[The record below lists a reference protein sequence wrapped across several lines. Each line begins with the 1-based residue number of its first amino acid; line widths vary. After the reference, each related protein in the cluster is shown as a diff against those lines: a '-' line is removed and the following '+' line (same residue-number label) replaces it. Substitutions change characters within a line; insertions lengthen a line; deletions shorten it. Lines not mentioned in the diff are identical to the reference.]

1 MRERHRSRSR
11 RDRPERTDRAERRRP
26 VRTVRTSLPT
36 RSTRVAA
43 PTRGRVERRAPPPPS
58 SAVSTRAPAPR
69 STPHA
74 SRRGSVSERQRVE
87 EIPYKPYKAAL
98 PASAENR
105 TSGEYPKRALAPRS
119 STSGRMRPVVREV
132 SAPQAETRVFVGNLS
147 SQARREDLQRFFEKT
162 ALAGVVRLTM
172 KDGYALAEFSSKKD
186 ADCAVKMNGAEYLGK
201 ELHVSYTYDGL
212 WRKTF
217 PPKESKDG
225 QEDDAHKEKSVEDY
239 GQSERDGSAHDSEH
253 DVEDEGRKPEDDID
267 EDEEEG
273 YDEPEEHENEDVLPG
288 ENDADGAAVKHERDE
303 AKHDRNLP
311 DDGSSRRNNDAKS
324 GNDGGATDM
333 TQMMERMSRLENQ
346 VLLRDCE
353 IRRLKTSLD
362 RFEGQSPQEKADSH
376 RRGSRQEVSSKPSGR
391 DERTPREGKVSAR
404 GSPRSPPSKRRRSS
418 RPSRKHGEDL
428 QTFININKLDESC
441 RRMLNSLTESQQ
453 SAVMDDGYYI
463 DDSRT
468 RGPGERTHCK
478 KGNRSAIVV
487 GRINRLKDVKHS
499 SRR

>member
-391 DERTPREGKVSAR
+391 DERTPREGKVS
-404 GSPRSPPSKRRRSS
+404 
-418 RPSRKHGEDL
+418 
-428 QTFININKLDESC
+428 C

-468 RGPGERTHCK
+468 RGPGK

>member
-1 MRERHRSRSR
+1 MR
-11 RDRPERTDRAERRRP
+11 
-26 VRTVRTSLPT
+26 
-36 RSTRVAA
+36 
-43 PTRGRVERRAPPPPS
+43 
-58 SAVSTRAPAPR
+58 
-69 STPHA
+69 
-74 SRRGSVSERQRVE
+74 
-87 EIPYKPYKAAL
+87 
-98 PASAENR
+98 
-105 TSGEYPKRALAPRS
+105 
-119 STSGRMRPVVREV
+119 
-132 SAPQAETRVFVGNLS
+132 
-147 SQARREDLQRFFEKT
+147 
-162 ALAGVVRLTM
+162 
-172 KDGYALAEFSSKKD
+172 
-186 ADCAVKMNGAEYLGK
+186 YLGK

-468 RGPGERTHCK
+468 RGPGK